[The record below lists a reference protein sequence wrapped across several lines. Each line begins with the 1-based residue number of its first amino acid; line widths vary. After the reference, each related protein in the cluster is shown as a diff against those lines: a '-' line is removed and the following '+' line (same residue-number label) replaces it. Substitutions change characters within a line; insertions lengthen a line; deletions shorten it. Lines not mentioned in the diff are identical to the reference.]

1 VNQHRVHGSRAAV
14 RGGARRWSM
23 LATTA
28 LASSATAIFA
38 LHLLRPV
45 LHPVRRRLSEYAIGP
60 YGAAMTAAFVLFGGC
75 LYGLSRAVHATGE
88 RSRAVR
94 GIRALLLVAAA
105 GMVLAGVFRT
115 ETGPS
120 PGWGEIVHSRASA
133 LGFVALIGA
142 AVLGAT
148 GARDTLAWGRSRR
161 AADTLTALAVV
172 CAALSPVTHDGP
184 WNGLVQRL
192 SYAALAGWLLL
203 LARAVAR
210 TQQPE

>member
-1 VNQHRVHGSRAAV
+1 
-14 RGGARRWSM
+14 M
-23 LATTA
+23 
-28 LASSATAIFA
+28 
-38 LHLLRPV
+38 
-45 LHPVRRRLSEYAIGP
+45 
-60 YGAAMTAAFVLFGGC
+60 
-75 LYGLSRAVHATGE
+75 
-88 RSRAVR
+88 
-94 GIRALLLVAAA
+94 
-105 GMVLAGVFRT
+105 
-115 ETGPS
+115 
-120 PGWGEIVHSRASA
+120 
-133 LGFVALIGA
+133 
-142 AVLGAT
+142 LGAT